1 MNGGM
6 QDWLCEISD
15 FVVVVVQNRF
25 IFAMF
30 CSVFIYLFVEHMI
43 SISPPIWRIRFF
55 GKQNVSKNRLHTC
68 FDKKKTLNNFSQ
80 QNLVEQNVLPE
91 SSERLLML
99 PRTDRAHSR

>member
-15 FVVVVVQNRF
+15 FFVVVVVVQNRF

-68 FDKKKTLNNFSQ
+68 FDKKKCLIIFLNRIWLNKMCCLSH
-80 QNLVEQNVLPE
+80 L
-91 SSERLLML
+91 S
-99 PRTDRAHSR
+99 AC